1 MKLSRSSSNA
11 DILAVLNQVADAVAV
26 VLESN
31 TDWGLSGV
39 RHTQYSVDVAA
50 DNAALAILHAA
61 GCAVLSEE
69 SERTGD
75 FGADTIMVIMDPLDG
90 STNASRGVQWY
101 ATALCAIDQDG
112 PRAAL
117 VVNQASGKDR
127 YWATRGDGAFHNGK
141 RMSHSGCTEL
151 KQAVVG
157 VSGLASFRPKWAQFR
172 ALGAAALD
180 KFLPMLT
187 TAAGSIAPA
196 KTFVMG
202 AGVAGLQAIATARR
216 LGAVVSAFDVRGAA
230 GEQVRSLGA
239 QFVDP
244 AAKAEGTGGY
254 ARAQTDDET
263 AQNATIIA
271 AHISSQDLVIT
282 TALIPGRKAPILV
295 TDAMLATMRPGSV
308 VVDIAAESGGNVE
321 GVVSGETVLK
331 HGVHLIGAANLPA
344 SVPLHASQM
353 FATNVRTL
361 ITHLTAEDK
370 SLKIDAADEIA
381 GPMLITNAGE
391 PVKR

>member
-1 MKLSRSSSNA
+1 
-11 DILAVLNQVADAVAV
+11 
-26 VLESN
+26 
-31 TDWGLSGV
+31 
-39 RHTQYSVDVAA
+39 
-50 DNAALAILHAA
+50 
-61 GCAVLSEE
+61 
-69 SERTGD
+69 
-75 FGADTIMVIMDPLDG
+75 
-90 STNASRGVQWY
+90 
-101 ATALCAIDQDG
+101 
-112 PRAAL
+112 
-117 VVNQASGKDR
+117 
-127 YWATRGDGAFHNGK
+127 
-141 RMSHSGCTEL
+141 
-151 KQAVVG
+151 
-157 VSGLASFRPKWAQFR
+157 
-172 ALGAAALD
+172 
-180 KFLPMLT
+180 
-187 TAAGSIAPA
+187 
-196 KTFVMG
+196 MG

-239 QFVDP
+239 QFVEP